1 VVFSLCKLCDPPQC
15 AQVIIHVILTGERQ
29 GKRNR
34 VITIISFIHSFI
46 IRQKSERLWLAAV
59 PNQLARNGD
68 SPSDVSLHLAF
79 FLTHSPASVHGHIDG
94 CCSLFIVLIHLF
106 LFFLLWLSHV
116 ACGLHDQGSNPCPLH
131 WKHGLLTTG
140 PPGKSPA
147 YFSGCFLELFTP

>member
-1 VVFSLCKLCDPPQC
+1 MVFSLCKLCDPPRC

-34 VITIISFIHSFI
+34 VIIIISQTEIWETMTCSGPKPVSYEWRRTIRCVVASCFLPNTQPCFSAQSYRWLLFFVYSFN
-46 IRQKSERLWLAAV
+46 SFV
-59 PNQLARNGD
+59 PY
-68 SPSDVSLHLAF
+68 F
-79 FLTHSPASVHGHIDG
+79 
-94 CCSLFIVLIHLF
+94 
-106 LFFLLWLSHV
+106 FFLLWLSHV

-131 WKHGLLTTG
+131 WKPGLLTTG